1 MCIEHLYD
9 ECCSSCDH
17 INYVDCDAG
26 ADAHG
31 GDDDD
36 VRCSMSLRV
45 YDEWWR
51 GGGGM
56 IRAFATASQ
65 HQQIQNE
72 WEDHRGGGE
81 ALGCARKKLKEAFP

>member
-1 MCIEHLYD
+1 
-9 ECCSSCDH
+9 
-17 INYVDCDAG
+17 
-26 ADAHG
+26 
-31 GDDDD
+31 
-36 VRCSMSLRV
+36 MSLRV

-72 WEDHRGGGE
+72 WEDHRGVGE
-81 ALGCARKKLKEAFP
+81 ALGCARKKVKRSISLMF

>member
-1 MCIEHLYD
+1 MSVAVVVIILWW
-9 ECCSSCDH
+9 
-17 INYVDCDAG
+17 NYVDCDAG
-26 ADAHG
+26 ADAHA
-31 GDDDD
+31 DDNDDD

-72 WEDHRGGGE
+72 WEDHRGVGE

>member
-1 MCIEHLYD
+1 MMSVAVAVIILWW
-9 ECCSSCDH
+9 
-17 INYVDCDAG
+17 NYVDCDAG
-26 ADAHG
+26 ADAHDA
-31 GDDDD
+31 DDDD

-72 WEDHRGGGE
+72 WEDQRGVGE
-81 ALGCARKKLKEAFP
+81 ALGVLEKS

>member
-1 MCIEHLYD
+1 MMSVVAVVMIWWW
-9 ECCSSCDH
+9 
-17 INYVDCDAG
+17 NYIDRDAG

-72 WEDHRGGGE
+72 WEDQRGVGE
-81 ALGCARKKLKEAFP
+81 ALGVLEKS

>member
-1 MCIEHLYD
+1 
-9 ECCSSCDH
+9 
-17 INYVDCDAG
+17 
-26 ADAHG
+26 
-31 GDDDD
+31 
-36 VRCSMSLRV
+36 MSLRV

-72 WEDHRGGGE
+72 WEDHRGVGE
-81 ALGCARKKLKEAFP
+81 ALGFARKKLKEAFP

>member
-26 ADAHG
+26 ADAHDA
-31 GDDDD
+31 DDDD

-45 YDEWWR
+45 YDERWR
-51 GGGGM
+51 GGGG
-56 IRAFATASQ
+56 
-65 HQQIQNE
+65 
-72 WEDHRGGGE
+72 
-81 ALGCARKKLKEAFP
+81 

>member
-1 MCIEHLYD
+1 
-9 ECCSSCDH
+9 
-17 INYVDCDAG
+17 
-26 ADAHG
+26 
-31 GDDDD
+31 
-36 VRCSMSLRV
+36 MSLRV

-72 WEDHRGGGE
+72 WEDQRGGGE